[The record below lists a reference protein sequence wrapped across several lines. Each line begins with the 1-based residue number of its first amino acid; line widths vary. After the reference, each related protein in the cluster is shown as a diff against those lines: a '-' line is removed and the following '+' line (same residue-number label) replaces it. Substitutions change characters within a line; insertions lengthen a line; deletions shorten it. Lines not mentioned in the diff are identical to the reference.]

1 MEKEKAEILFDEE
14 GNPYYLSDEEP
25 ETPEKS
31 ATVSDN
37 SESKDNNVQPIPDK
51 YAGKTAEE
59 LIEILKNQEKMIGK
73 QGNELGNL
81 KKKVESNPFFK
92 TDDELDIEAIDNQIK
107 RYQDRL
113 ESLDEY
119 DDDQYEK
126 LTSKISELEKH
137 KIAVK
142 AELNVYQKIS
152 EKDNASVFSEFM
164 SEVRAMTDEIGDEE
178 FETLKEEAK
187 KHADKYGRIT
197 KNNCFAAAVNLY
209 GTAFLS
215 LVEKQTE
222 MKMRKEMSTNKNLV
236 TPGVNTSKTQQRIMF
251 NTKDPDALADQ
262 IYRKYGIKGL
272 EEMMAKRGVPI
283 QKKR

>member
-37 SESKDNNVQPIPDK
+37 SESKGNNTQPIPDK

-113 ESLDEY
+113 DSLDEY
-119 DDDQYEK
+119 DDEQSEK
-126 LTSKISELEKH
+126 LMSKISELEKH

-164 SEVRAMTDEIGDEE
+164 SDVRAMTDEIGDEE
-178 FETLKEEAK
+178 FEALKEEAK

-262 IYRKYGIKGL
+262 IYQKYGIKGL